1 MISKASEQIFIRDY
15 CGEAETIL
23 SNGIKIVQ
31 SFTWDVVDDEGKLE
45 ICTAEC
51 ADELE
56 IIGAA
61 DSEETEAEL
70 YTIIDTCLFDKSDI
84 EEAIMTSGNYKE
96 AEAEYKER
104 KDLYSY
110 YGVSRKDFY

>member
-31 SFTWDVVDDEGKLE
+31 SFTWDIVDDEGKLE
-45 ICTAEC
+45 ICTAEY

-56 IIGAA
+56 ISGGINYNEA
-61 DSEETEAEL
+61 DAEL
-70 YTIIDTCLFDKSDI
+70 CAVIDTCLFDKSDI
-84 EEAIMTSGNYKE
+84 KEAIMTSNNYTEVKT
-96 AEAEYKER
+96 EYKES
-104 KDLYSY
+104 KDPYSY